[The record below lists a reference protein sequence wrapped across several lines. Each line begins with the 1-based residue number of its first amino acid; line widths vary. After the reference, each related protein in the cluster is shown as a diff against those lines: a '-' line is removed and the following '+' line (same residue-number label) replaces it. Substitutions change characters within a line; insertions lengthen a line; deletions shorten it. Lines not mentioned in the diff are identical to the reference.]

1 LAVAATT
8 RRAWQYRHVP
18 TRFLTVEPGERLGAF
33 LERARRA
40 GAERVMLLGPAPDPA
55 WLLSDPGPWQPD
67 DRGHYLDTDQLCAR
81 YVMRSTLPPRIVARM
96 ELRRAVSWFGDGDYS
111 AEVAMQAW
119 ATLEEL
125 IREVRG
131 WETARLLGS
140 PTVTGRD
147 LWRRTIR
154 PGASFP
160 LLEVDQAALI
170 RSTSP
175 QARIQLVEPQRGE
188 LAEFHY
194 LDMRLAYGALTREL
208 PVGPARHDVATPGR
222 PLAVQPY
229 AAARYLVEFTAPA
242 GWPWVGAFMVPGDE
256 GRYTF
261 PLAGVCWADCW
272 EVENAVRHGWRVVVR
287 ERLSFDKG
295 RPLDAWTGRLV
306 SLRDKALMRGR
317 IQNRQVAE
325 LVGRAL
331 RFLILYT
338 IGAFHAAGRD
348 VTHAVQTPA
357 EISAESW
364 RVEKRGDMWVWI
376 ERQEPSED
384 ARAAMHPHWSAAVWA
399 RCRTRLLCGPTAG
412 RPAHA
417 SGAWHVDPAQVVAL
431 WLDAIYLG
439 YDPVWA
445 DDGRPGRWRHKGVLS
460 GPLPA
465 PKTLPAVSALRKR
478 AETAQGLSG
487 APTAVLERQW

>member
-1 LAVAATT
+1 MYDPPWRPTWTAHSVRAGRPGRWRPGGRPGPPGRPRGAGAFPANSVGNTRVRLSARFPRRRPPAETARRQGRPPGVHSSGWGRSCARLRRARGLGRTAPSERRPPPGGESTLAVAATT

-18 TRFLTVEPGERLGAF
+18 TSFLTVEPGERLGAF

-287 ERLSFDKG
+287 ERLSF
-295 RPLDAWTGRLV
+295 
-306 SLRDKALMRGR
+306 
-317 IQNRQVAE
+317 
-325 LVGRAL
+325 
-331 RFLILYT
+331 
-338 IGAFHAAGRD
+338 
-348 VTHAVQTPA
+348 
-357 EISAESW
+357 
-364 RVEKRGDMWVWI
+364 
-376 ERQEPSED
+376 
-384 ARAAMHPHWSAAVWA
+384 
-399 RCRTRLLCGPTAG
+399 
-412 RPAHA
+412 
-417 SGAWHVDPAQVVAL
+417 
-431 WLDAIYLG
+431 
-439 YDPVWA
+439 
-445 DDGRPGRWRHKGVLS
+445 
-460 GPLPA
+460 
-465 PKTLPAVSALRKR
+465 
-478 AETAQGLSG
+478 
-487 APTAVLERQW
+487 